1 MDVLLMSLPQLLE
14 LYIKDFISLFEF
26 FPVFIT
32 LLRVVRILLAFMW
45 SHKGQK
51 LIWSRSFFFF
61 RLVTKSRIVGLPFSL
76 LEILTVSSYMPKA

>member
-51 LIWSRSFFFF
+51 IDLEQEF
-61 RLVTKSRIVGLPFSL
+61 L
-76 LEILTVSSYMPKA
+76 LLQTRH